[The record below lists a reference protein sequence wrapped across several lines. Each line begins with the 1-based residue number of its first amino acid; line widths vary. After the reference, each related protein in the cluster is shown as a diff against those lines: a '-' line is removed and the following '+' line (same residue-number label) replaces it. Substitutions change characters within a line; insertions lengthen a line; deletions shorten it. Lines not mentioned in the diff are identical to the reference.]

1 MKIAIITGA
10 SSGLG
15 EKLLYETEKRFS
27 LDEIWIIARR
37 KERLEALAAKC
48 TGGAKIVPI
57 ALDLTDYSSYE
68 TLSAMLAEKKP
79 EIFALLNNAGFG
91 KLGNMIDMTYPEQAG
106 MVDLNCRALT
116 AVTTLCLPYMKK
128 RAGGEKVSSFIL
140 NTCSIASFA
149 PNPRMTVYCSTKAYV
164 LSFTKSLRF
173 ELRGTGI
180 NVCAVC
186 PGPMATEF
194 LDVAGIS
201 GGKSKTF
208 ETLPYCDPGKVAA
221 GALKAASAGRNVYT
235 PRAFFKFYRFL
246 AKILPHSLVMKMSKT

>member
-1 MKIAIITGA
+1 MA
-10 SSGLG
+10 
-15 EKLLYETEKRFS
+15 
-27 LDEIWIIARR
+27 
-37 KERLEALAAKC
+37 
-48 TGGAKIVPI
+48 
-57 ALDLTDYSSYE
+57 
-68 TLSAMLAEKKP
+68 
-79 EIFALLNNAGFG
+79 
-91 KLGNMIDMTYPEQAG
+91 DMTYPDQAG

-116 AVTTLCLPYMKK
+116 AVTTICLPYMKR
-128 RAGGEKVSSFIL
+128 RAGKEKVSSFIL

-164 LSFTKSLRF
+164 LSFTKSLNF

-208 ETLPYCDPGKVAA
+208 ETLPYCDPDKVAA
-221 GALKAASAGRNVYT
+221 GALKAASGGRNIYT
-235 PRAFFKFYRFL
+235 PKAFYKFYRFL

>member
-15 EKLLYETEKRFS
+15 EKLLCETQKRFS

-37 KERLEALAAKC
+37 AVRLETLAEKC
-48 TGGAKIVPI
+48 AGAAKIVPVP
-57 ALDLTDYSSYE
+57 LDLTDYASYDK
-68 TLSAMLAEKKP
+68 LSAMLEEKKP
-79 EIFALLNNAGFG
+79 EIFALINNAGFG
-91 KLGNMIDMTYPEQAG
+91 KLGNMIDMTYPAQAG

-116 AVTTLCLPYMKK
+116 AVTTVCLPYMKK
-128 RAGGEKVSSFIL
+128 REGKEKVSSFVL

-149 PNPRMTVYCSTKAYV
+149 PNPKMTVYCSTKAYV

-194 LDVAGIS
+194 LDVAGIT
-201 GGKSKTF
+201 GNSKTF
-208 ETLPYCDPGKVAA
+208 DTLPYCDPDKVAA
-221 GALKAASAGRNVYT
+221 GALKAANAGRNVYT
-235 PRAFFKFYRFL
+235 PKVFFKFYRLL
-246 AKILPHSLVMKMSKT
+246 AKLLPHSLVMHMSKT

>member
-1 MKIAIITGA
+1 
-10 SSGLG
+10 
-15 EKLLYETEKRFS
+15 
-27 LDEIWIIARR
+27 
-37 KERLEALAAKC
+37 
-48 TGGAKIVPI
+48 
-57 ALDLTDYSSYE
+57 
-68 TLSAMLAEKKP
+68 
-79 EIFALLNNAGFG
+79 
-91 KLGNMIDMTYPEQAG
+91 
-106 MVDLNCRALT
+106 
-116 AVTTLCLPYMKK
+116 
-128 RAGGEKVSSFIL
+128 
-140 NTCSIASFA
+140 
-149 PNPRMTVYCSTKAYV
+149 MTVYCSTKAYV

-208 ETLPYCDPGKVAA
+208 ETLPYCDPDKVAA

-246 AKILPHSLVMKMSKT
+246 AKILPHSLVMRMSKT

>member
-10 SSGLG
+10 SAGLG
-15 EKLLYETEKRFS
+15 EKLLFETDKRFA

-37 KERLEALAAKC
+37 RERLEALAEKC
-48 TGGAKIVPI
+48 TGKARIVPI
-57 ALDLTDYSSYE
+57 ALDLVEPSSYE

-79 EIFALLNNAGFG
+79 EIFALFNNAGFG
-91 KLGNMIDMTYPEQAG
+91 KLGNMMDMTYPDQAG

-116 AVTTLCLPYMKK
+116 AITTICLPYMKK
-128 RAGGEKVSSFIL
+128 RTGKEKVSSFIL

-180 NVCAVC
+180 NACAVC

-194 LDVAGIS
+194 LDLAGIS
-201 GGKSKTF
+201 GRSKTF
-208 ETLPYCDPGKVAA
+208 ETLPYCDPDKVAS
-221 GALKAASAGRNVYT
+221 GAVKAAIAGRNVYT

-246 AKILPHSLVMKMSKT
+246 AKLLPHNIVMKMSKT